1 MPWRG
6 PRLHLSK
13 LNGFFIVSGEH
24 ESLPRAELLAVLES
38 EGATYGSV
46 KQRGK
51 LVTLKSSPEIF
62 QNVGSRALMCEYCG
76 TSIGEIDSNLDQL
89 TEFNFSPFLLPNE
102 SFAVRSIR
110 VLNQTKHVERQATE
124 TRVGAEILRQVPE
137 AKVNL
142 NNPSKLFLVAIGGGF
157 ILCGLVQGR
166 RPQASMH
173 ARRPRRRPVFHP
185 STMHPKLARCMV
197 NLARPRP
204 GELLLD
210 PFCGVGGIL
219 LEASTIGCRVVGCDL
234 SAKMLRGSRRNL
246 SHFGYRPE
254 SLLKAD
260 ARALPF
266 QRVDSI
272 ATDPPYGTGA
282 STFKSSS
289 VSVLRDFLTR
299 AMDAL
304 KHGRFL
310 CVAAPETSRIEDMGM
325 EAGFTVREAHK
336 VRVHRSL
343 TREIVVFQR

>member
-1 MPWRG
+1 MSE
-6 PRLHLSK
+6 H
-13 LNGFFIVSGEH
+13 NGFFIVSGEH

-46 KQRGK
+46 RQRGK
-51 LVTLKSSPEIF
+51 LVTLKSKPEIF
-62 QNVGSRALMCEYCG
+62 QSVGARALMCEYCG
-76 TSIGEIDSNLDQL
+76 ISIGEIFSDLEL
-89 TEFNFSPFLLPNE
+89 VTELNFSPFLLPNE
-102 SFAVRSIR
+102 SFAVRSVR
-110 VLNQTKHVERQATE
+110 VQNQNRHLDRQRAERF
-124 TRVGAEILRQVPE
+124 VGAEILRQVPK
-137 AKVNL
+137 AKVHL
-142 NNPSKLFLVAIGGGF
+142 DNPSKLFLVAIGGGF
-157 ILCGLVQGR
+157 ILCGLVQAR

-219 LEASTIGCRVVGCDL
+219 LEASTIGCRIVGCDL
-234 SAKMLRGSRRNL
+234 SAKMLRGSKRNL

-266 QRVDSI
+266 QGVDSI

-289 VSVLRDFLTR
+289 VSVLRDFLTT

-304 KHGRFL
+304 KRGRFL

-325 EAGFTVREAHK
+325 EAGFTVTEAHK